1 MNQLNIIRTV
11 KQSVGLRQAALFYGL
26 RFRQDGKALCP
37 FHQDRHP
44 SMQLY
49 DDHYYCFS
57 CEAHGDVVDLVA
69 GLFHLT
75 PAEAAQKLC
84 EDFGINWGDSVSD
97 SGESATSSANRNL
110 GSDESFRDSFL
121 LQREQTYLAFCK
133 YRHLLLSWRD
143 ILSPHPGEEPSEGFC
158 TCCHDLFMIEQ
169 YLDILQPG
177 SAYPEEDM
185 KTLIK
190 EKEKE
195 VEIIH
200 GIISSIS

>member
-1 MNQLNIIRTV
+1 
-11 KQSVGLRQAALFYGL
+11 
-26 RFRQDGKALCP
+26 
-37 FHQDRHP
+37 
-44 SMQLY
+44 MQLY
-49 DDHYYCFS
+49 DDHYHCFS

-84 EDFGINWGDSVSD
+84 DDFGIIGISNNIPDLRRSKHSPTRP
-97 SGESATSSANRNL
+97 SSSESPAVHS
-110 GSDESFRDSFL
+110 EPFEDSFF

-143 ILSPHPGEEPSEGFC
+143 LLSPHPGEEPSEGFC
-158 TCCHDLFMIEQ
+158 TCCHDLFRIEQ

-190 EKEKE
+190 EKETE

-200 GIISSIS
+200 GIISSIR